1 LLREDLRAT
10 DTKEGCASGDCG
22 ACTVVLSRPD
32 GSHSHTV
39 NSCIRMAHS
48 AHGLKVTT
56 ACDLSADGKL
66 HPVQQA
72 MVDHHASQCG
82 FCTPGFVM
90 SLYDL
95 YQRAAPF
102 WMPLVPCTYTHDPK
116 LSNPLPKERHLAT
129 TQTRITP
136 CPIH

>member
-1 LLREDLRAT
+1 MTFPKLDLIHRHRLYSLNNVPPARTLLDVLREELRAT

-32 GSHSHTV
+32 GSHAHSV

-56 ACDLSADGKL
+56 AADLPVDGQL

-72 MVDHHASQCG
+72 LVDHHASQCG
-82 FCTPGFVM
+82 
-90 SLYDL
+90 
-95 YQRAAPF
+95 
-102 WMPLVPCTYTHDPK
+102 
-116 LSNPLPKERHLAT
+116 
-129 TQTRITP
+129 
-136 CPIH
+136 